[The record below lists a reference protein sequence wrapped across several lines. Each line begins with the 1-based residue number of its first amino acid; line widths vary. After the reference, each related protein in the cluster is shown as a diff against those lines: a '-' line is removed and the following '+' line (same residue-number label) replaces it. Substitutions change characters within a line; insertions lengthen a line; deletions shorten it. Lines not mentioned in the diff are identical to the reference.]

1 MAIFTST
8 LSSIL
13 SLLGSTLQLTALFPA
28 LVFVLANYLV
38 ILPYLVEN
46 PFVKQLSKLDGGWQT
61 AMVLA
66 AIGVIGYTLTALNI
80 PLIRFF
86 EGYPYQDSLIGRS
99 LRWVQQQQWQA
110 IQTRIGQL
118 KRQQGKVK
126 EVINQIGRQKSK
138 GEMDPGEHA
147 TQYASLAG
155 QLARLEAE
163 QLDAQIQL
171 TLNFP
176 PAGYLLP
183 TGMGNIIAAF
193 ETYPKD
199 RYGIDA
205 VALWP
210 RLMPILD
217 KHGYSAFV
225 ERQKLPFDFLLNL
238 TTLTGIF
245 AVEYM
250 YVRLYY
256 AGQMPWLEMLLLG
269 IFICIL
275 YRVATTSAFY
285 WGSTVMVAF
294 DLHRMHL
301 WQALL
306 LKLPATFAAEKST
319 WTSISEFMIHPGKDL
334 RAEMN
339 YQAIADKKKEAS

>member
-1 MAIFTST
+1 VTIFTST

-38 ILPYLVEN
+38 ILPYLAEN
-46 PFVKQLSKLDGGWQT
+46 PFVKQLGKLEGGWQT

-99 LRWVQQQQWQA
+99 LRWGQQQQWRA
-110 IQTRIGQL
+110 IQTRLGQL
-118 KRQQGKVK
+118 KRQQGEVK
-126 EVINQIGRQKSK
+126 TAINQIGRQKSL
-138 GEMDPGEHA
+138 GQMTSEEHA
-147 TQYASLAG
+147 VQYAGLDG
-155 QLARLEAE
+155 QLKRLETD
-163 QLDAQIQL
+163 QLDAQVQL

-176 PAGYLLP
+176 PEGQILP
-183 TGMGNIIAAF
+183 TGMGNVIAAF
-193 ETYPKD
+193 ENYPKD

-217 KHGYSAFV
+217 KQGYAAFV

-238 TTLTGIF
+238 TALTGIF

-256 AGQMPWLEMLLLG
+256 AGQMPWLELLVLG
-269 IFICIL
+269 LAVYIL

-306 LKLPATFAAEKST
+306 LKLPATFADEKSR

-334 RAEMN
+334 RPEIN
-339 YQAIADKKKEAS
+339 YQTLADKKKDG